1 MTNCDEADEKEDN
14 WKKVFNFLNSYSK
27 NKLVKALFDVFQIEN
42 ILNYEK
48 KIFKDKIRHYVNG
61 CK

>member
-27 NKLVKALFDVFQIEN
+27 NKLVKALFDVFQIEK

-48 KIFKDKIRHYVNG
+48 KIFKDKIRHYVKG